1 MIRPIKYTLAQGAKE
16 GTGNTRCA
24 GAHLACRHVDAHRNY
39 RRDREKE
46 TARDRRIS
54 LPLPGKDFKANMPQ
68 STLHMQMNSM
78 PQDLMDSSPLALL
91 QRLQFAGRQI
101 PLCSS
106 HLCNKIRTVRH
117 SIILIETAKGHANK
131 QICTIQDVNGNAR
144 NHASRIIHTW
154 LSNTK
159 DAYFKTVRISR
170 QFTTNSVKWR
180 SSSSLSLQPW
190 RRIRHKDILWIPFHE
205 KSFFLILHCSLDSFF
220 PRRHKGEFATKLYP
234 GCPFNDKAYSCSHAV
249 VWAYLRPQIQV

>member
-1 MIRPIKYTLAQGAKE
+1 MRWQHACLNLRSTVICRTLVRNMFNRFITLQEIVFASLSIVATPSASAAYSETLNSTCPDAIWGKKARSIMIRPIKYTLAQGAKE

-170 QFTTNSVKWR
+170 QFTTNSVK
-180 SSSSLSLQPW
+180 
-190 RRIRHKDILWIPFHE
+190 
-205 KSFFLILHCSLDSFF
+205 
-220 PRRHKGEFATKLYP
+220 
-234 GCPFNDKAYSCSHAV
+234 
-249 VWAYLRPQIQV
+249 